1 MEKYERTELEI
12 FMFKTEDVMQASK
25 PEYEEEIV
33 G

>member
-1 MEKYERTELEI
+1 MEKYERTQLEI
-12 FMFKTEDVMQASK
+12 FIFSTEDVMQVSK

>member
-1 MEKYERTELEI
+1 MEKYERTKLEI
-12 FMFKTEDVMQASK
+12 FAFSTEDVLLESK